1 MHVSGSFVLAQ
12 IVEKKKEFLFIHSCT
27 LKKVCHT
34 PLEKGAL
41 IHPLKKE
48 VCNGQETQ
56 GFHLEKA
63 LRVPKKVPKKTVG
76 SALATALLSLW
87 CHGKVSGTTMR
98 WLAESALLD
107 GAQHDE
113 LVKIAKCG
121 SHGLHPGNIHRD
133 LMATFCK
140 GLDMPTPFELEK
152 VPCKNS
158 RP

>member
-1 MHVSGSFVLAQ
+1 MAKRLR
-12 IVEKKKEFLFIHSCT
+12 
-27 LKKVCHT
+27 
-34 PLEKGAL
+34 
-41 IHPLKKE
+41 
-48 VCNGQETQ
+48 

-63 LRVPKKVPKKTVG
+63 LQVPKKVPEKTVG

-87 CHGKVSGTTMR
+87 CHGKVPGTTMR

-121 SHGLHPGNIHRD
+121 SHGLHPGNIHMD
-133 LMATFCK
+133 FMATFCK

-152 VPCKNS
+152 FHVKSP